1 MAAILCHHHQLHS
14 NQCKPGSFI
23 NKHTNS
29 SSSLEESD
37 NEIKYYDKK
46 PKNQQIVYRYDR
58 RNSAFSLANNT
69 NVNDITKI
77 HNNCYKNFKKEFNI
91 KKRFGKSLDRN
102 NNRYK
107 NYSQLTETNSKFNSS
122 SINNFFDP
130 SNYFSPPVSNSNLS
144 LKDVSVNL
152 SKIKDK
158 VNLSKAQL
166 NKNSYL
172 KSRSSSFNTDNHKL
186 NTIFNSEGI
195 VIKTDFILPLQ
206 SKYDLEERY
215 EIHQKIG
222 SGNFSEVFLLSLKS
236 ENQKQDIN
244 KKNNYQNKCFAL
256 KEINK
261 SKMEGKNFFVDN
273 EVYILSNF
281 KHPNIC
287 NLIEAFS
294 TKSTYLLI
302 FELASKGDLFEAVK
316 KLGRLSEPTVSS
328 ITFQVTS
335 ALDYLHSNNI
345 VHRDVKPENIL
356 LNSDLTVKLTDFGL
370 ACQIPT
376 NKYLSRICG
385 TMSYVSPEVI
395 MGKYGV
401 ECDMWSL
408 GVVFHIMLVG
418 HAPFRSE
425 NKQKLFKLISKA
437 QFSMEH
443 KLWTLISKEARNL
456 VLRLLTLNVKHRIK
470 ANEVLNHPFIQKTFN

>member
-1 MAAILCHHHQLHS
+1 M
-14 NQCKPGSFI
+14 
-23 NKHTNS
+23 
-29 SSSLEESD
+29 
-37 NEIKYYDKK
+37 
-46 PKNQQIVYRYDR
+46 
-58 RNSAFSLANNT
+58 
-69 NVNDITKI
+69 
-77 HNNCYKNFKKEFNI
+77 
-91 KKRFGKSLDRN
+91 DRN
-102 NNRYK
+102 NNDNIK
-107 NYSQLTETNSKFNSS
+107 HLQLIENNSKFNSS
-122 SINNFFDP
+122 FANHYFDP
-130 SNYFSPPVSNSNLS
+130 SNYFSSLISNSNIS
-144 LKDVSVNL
+144 LKEDVSGNL
-152 SKIKDK
+152 SKNKN
-158 VNLSKAQL
+158 NLSKRQF
-166 NKNSYL
+166 NKNNNL
-172 KSRSSSFNTDNHKL
+172 KSRTSSFSIDNSTI
-186 NTIFNSEGI
+186 NTIFNNEGI
-195 VIKTDFILPLQ
+195 VIKTSLILPLR

-215 EIHQKIG
+215 EVHQKIG
-222 SGNFSEVFLLSLKS
+222 SGNFSDVFLLSLKS
-236 ENQKQDIN
+236 ENKNQKQEIGSKDN
-244 KKNNYQNKCFAL
+244 HHSKCFAL

-261 SKMEGKNFFVDN
+261 AKMEGKNFFVEN

-287 NLIEAFS
+287 NLMEAFN
-294 TKSTYLLI
+294 TKSSYLLI

-335 ALDYLHSNNI
+335 ALAYLHSNRI

-370 ACQIPT
+370 ACHVPT

-418 HAPFRSE
+418 HAPFRSQD
-425 NKQKLFKLISKA
+425 KQKLFKLISKA

-443 KLWTLISKEARNL
+443 KSWSSVSREARNL
-456 VLRLLTLNVKHRIK
+456 VLRLLTLDVNQRIK
-470 ANEVLNHPFIQKTFN
+470 ANEVLNHPFIKKDFY